1 MALNLDQLAARWILG
16 LMSGSE
22 IANAATQALAE
33 GYDGPGL
40 RVVAGTVD
48 PDLSDVNAEFE
59 RALDELKAP
68 RPSRKAAALLL
79 ARDYASRILEGSLG
93 PYEGA
98 KKISVDLAREIRPDD
113 HTLDPFIYWSDEH
126 DDAHDADRRR
136 YCELTIIQSARDL
149 LMTG

>member
-48 PDLSDVNAEFE
+48 PDLSVVNAEFE

-68 RPSRKAAALLL
+68 RPSRKV
-79 ARDYASRILEGSLG
+79 RMCPGDPWGRRGAS
-93 PYEGA
+93 A
-98 KKISVDLAREIRPDD
+98 KSRRAPTRGTTKQPVTRRP
-113 HTLDPFIYWSDEH
+113 
-126 DDAHDADRRR
+126 
-136 YCELTIIQSARDL
+136 
-149 LMTG
+149 